1 MRDNSVLI
9 ICVCIIICT
18 VIIAATAII
27 VLDNHDENNNTN
39 QNTTQATVTNNN
51 SSLNSGDT
59 SASSSS
65 SSSTQSTSSSS
76 GIGPG
81 YPSSVTFYSD
91 GNPNTGET
99 ATLNFGT
106 NAAGKTIKVRIFYSR
121 DDQSLND
128 GYEFQT
134 VTIGQDGTVKIT
146 DNTPM
151 PKYPDVAEIQIEP
164 GDGNRLSSYYDLGTY
179 SGSQTCTPRYA

>member
-9 ICVCIIICT
+9 ICICIIICT

-51 SSLNSGDT
+51 SSSNSGGN

-65 SSSTQSTSSSS
+65 SSSTQSASSSD
-76 GIGPG
+76 IGPG

-106 NAAGKTIKVRIFYSR
+106 NAAGKTIKVRIFYYR
-121 DDQSLND
+121 DSEKLSGN
-128 GYEFQT
+128 YEFQT

-151 PKYPDVAEIQIEP
+151 SKYPDTAEIQIEP
-164 GDGNRLSSYYDLGTY
+164 GDGNRLSSNYDLGTY

>member
-9 ICVCIIICT
+9 ICICIIICT

-51 SSLNSGDT
+51 NSS
-59 SASSSS
+59 SSSS
-65 SSSTQSTSSSS
+65 SSSTQSTSSSD
-76 GIGPG
+76 IGPG

-106 NAAGKTIKVRIFYSR
+106 NAAGKTIKVRIFYYR
-121 DDQSLND
+121 DSEKLSGN
-128 GYEFQT
+128 YEFQT

-151 PKYPDVAEIQIEP
+151 SKYPDTAEIQIDP
-164 GDGNRLSSYYDLGTY
+164 GDGNRLSSNYDLGTY